1 MAELEQIIDK
11 LKHMLDAEVNLRTW
25 NPADR
30 VDQKRRAPE
39 SKSVRRV
46 SGEGRL
52 LNENDFLSLYDK
64 MKTGESVLLDGAE
77 RWFKASISGDAPAAL
92 AVSADA
98 ITEKEAGLISLLLQQ
113 MLAPEEAGKALPQ
126 TSKNEAEQQVK
137 RLGIWVKERLMDQEH
152 ESPLPDEHKDKL
164 AFRERM
170 IPFLLTNE
178 SQHDVHISYKAL
190 QRLLRSYFDAEVVLI
205 PLESNEWMFLA
216 DPKLLEGLAD
226 EKEGPEEENGQDLLS
241 LFCMGLYELVSNEWV
256 GDFHVAA
263 SSPVNPMK
271 ELVVGYR
278 MLRETLLIGRTFH
291 VKERIYLASGLHLE
305 RLLYSIPEEQRTRFL
320 EEHASRHSN
329 VFEDEETIST
339 LETFFELDCNVSE
352 TAKRLYIHR
361 NTLLYRLDKIK
372 QETGLDV
379 RSFGDAVLVKL
390 TLLLY
395 KLTKRK

>member
-11 LKHMLDAEVNLRTW
+11 LKDMLGTEVKLKTW
-25 NPADR
+25 NLADQGE
-30 VDQKRRAPE
+30 QKSSAPGG
-39 SKSVRRV
+39 KSVRRAS
-46 SGEGRL
+46 SGRKS
-52 LNENDFLSLYDK
+52 LNENDFLSIYDRL
-64 MKTGESVLLDGAE
+64 KTGESVLSDDAE

-92 AVSADA
+92 AVSTDA

-113 MLAPEEAGKALPQ
+113 MLAPGEAGKDLQPP
-126 TSKNEAEQQVK
+126 KNEAEQHGK
-137 RLGIWVKERLMDQEH
+137 RLGTWMKERLMDQEH
-152 ESPLPDEHKDKL
+152 ESPLPEEHKDKL

-178 SQHDVHISYKAL
+178 SQHEVHISYKAL

-226 EKEGPEEENGQDLLS
+226 EKDGPEEENGQDLLS

-256 GDFHVAA
+256 GDFYVAA

-271 ELVVGYR
+271 ELVEGYR

-305 RLLYSIPEEQRTRFL
+305 RLLYSIPDEQRTRFL

-339 LETFFELDCNVSE
+339 LEAFFELDCNVSE